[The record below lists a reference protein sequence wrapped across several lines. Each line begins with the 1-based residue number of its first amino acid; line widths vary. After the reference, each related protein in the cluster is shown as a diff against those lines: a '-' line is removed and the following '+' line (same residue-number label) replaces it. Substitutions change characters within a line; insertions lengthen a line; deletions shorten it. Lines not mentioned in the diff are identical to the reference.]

1 MLGKA
6 AGASVGV
13 SRQFQKVIWNHQ
25 GNLLATIEK
34 DGNGSTK
41 QICLF
46 DFNYQTL
53 TFVERPPIQ
62 ISFYGTANVHFSNDG
77 KYIVINAYF
86 ASKKPLVFNIES
98 IQNAFQVALDPDRPD
113 PDYQVEYVT
122 LSSDSR
128 YLIYNV
134 YGNSSPVEPRVFVY
148 EYDEAT
154 DKFKRIASM
163 DNILRSYG
171 SLITRDAKFI
181 VSSTDQTAIFKN
193 NFDGSFTET
202 MRNSNSDTSVVQI
215 CHELQNGLIV
225 LECDSQLATFQITEN
240 GLIENKRVQ
249 PVASGS
255 GRLLSYALDNTAISF
270 DYSNVLH
277 KTIFSLES
285 ITTIE
290 IGTLAHI
297 DYFSPPSLNPTHS
310 SLFAIPALDQNLF
323 SLYSIAGNQL
333 QKINPII
340 QQYEG
345 P

>member
-1 MLGKA
+1 MKTFKLDNWLPTTKKEVEARGWDYLDVILFSGDAYVDHPSFGMAVIGRVLEAQGFRVGIIAQPDWTSAEAFKALGKPNLFWGVT
-6 AGASVGV
+6 AGNMDSMVNRYTSDRKIRSDDAYTPNAELGMDYNSVSAIIRPYCKDSAGV
-13 SRQFQKVIWNHQ
+13 
-25 GNLLATIEK
+25 
-34 DGNGSTK
+34 
-41 QICLF
+41 
-46 DFNYQTL
+46 
-53 TFVERPPIQ
+53 
-62 ISFYGTANVHFSNDG
+62 
-77 KYIVINAYF
+77 
-86 ASKKPLVFNIES
+86 LV
-98 IQNAFQVALDPDRPD
+98 QN
-113 PDYQVEYVT
+113 VT
-122 LSSDSR
+122 LA
-128 YLIYNV
+128 V
-134 YGNSSPVEPRVFVY
+134 Y
-148 EYDEAT
+148 
-154 DKFKRIASM
+154 RIE
-163 DNILRSYG
+163 I
-171 SLITRDAKFI
+171 
-181 VSSTDQTAIFKN
+181 
-193 NFDGSFTET
+193 DGSFTET